1 MSLPL
6 QKVFPGVLTSAWNA
20 EMQRFAAENTV
31 VRLWEQDSSLWPAES
46 HQIPFIKSSLR
57 WLNLPEQI
65 APYISQVVNG
75 AIAAQDDGLDH
86 IAFVGMGGSNLA
98 GAAVLNLR
106 EANVGKQTYLLDT
119 TDPDALRKL
128 ESRLPF
134 ERTLFA
140 FASKSGKRIETH
152 ALLLYFLDKLK
163 AAGIAS
169 PGKHFVALTE
179 EGSYLA
185 ALARPYNFRDVFF
198 DPPGIDGRHSGLIH
212 FSLFLT
218 AVCKLDKTKLMETIF
233 AMKGACG
240 PSARIADNPAVTL
253 ASFLAAG
260 AVQGLNRLIFL
271 SGDELFYFAYRVAQ
285 LVGMSTSGNGCGLIP
300 IFPQSSYALETL
312 QRKCLVVILTM
323 KGQVKDA
330 LGQSRQLH
338 ELGVPVVE
346 IELQSP
352 GDFAAEI
359 FKWEIATALACVP
372 LRVNCFGD
380 DDSQGN
386 LGMLAEQLENIARKR
401 DSLLSAARVKEDGIH
416 LYVEGQT
423 RRLISGL
430 SLRGALQTFLELRNA
445 DSYIAICPFFEL
457 TAGYIGVL
465 RLLRDRLRNTLGM
478 PVQVASGPRYLYALG
493 KVFKE
498 GPANGIFLIIT
509 AEPGEDVAIPGAGY
523 TFGELQLAFALTEC
537 EALESSQKPTIRL
550 HLSYG
555 PEKGLKQFS
564 DVVIQA
570 LARIRGGAG

>member
-1 MSLPL
+1 M
-6 QKVFPGVLTSAWNA
+6 
-20 EMQRFAAENTV
+20 
-31 VRLWEQDSSLWPAES
+31 
-46 HQIPFIKSSLR
+46 
-57 WLNLPEQI
+57 
-65 APYISQVVNG
+65 
-75 AIAAQDDGLDH
+75 
-86 IAFVGMGGSNLA
+86 
-98 GAAVLNLR
+98 
-106 EANVGKQTYLLDT
+106 
-119 TDPDALRKL
+119 
-128 ESRLPF
+128 
-134 ERTLFA
+134 
-140 FASKSGKRIETH
+140 
-152 ALLLYFLDKLK
+152 
-163 AAGIAS
+163 
-169 PGKHFVALTE
+169 
-179 EGSYLA
+179 
-185 ALARPYNFRDVFF
+185 
-198 DPPGIDGRHSGLIH
+198 IH

-386 LGMLAEQLENIARKR
+386 LGMVAEQLENIARKR